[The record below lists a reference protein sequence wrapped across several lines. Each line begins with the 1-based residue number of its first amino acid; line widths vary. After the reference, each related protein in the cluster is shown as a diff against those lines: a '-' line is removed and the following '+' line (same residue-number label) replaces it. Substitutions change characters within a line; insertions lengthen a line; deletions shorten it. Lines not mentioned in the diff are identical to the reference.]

1 MSVGMVL
8 LAVWLILQGLP
19 SIVRFVIRNK
29 LTGNSRAPCENTDL
43 DRPIVAQ
50 RRCGQLRQA

>member
-19 SIVRFVIRNK
+19 SIVRFVIPNK
-29 LTGNSRAPCENTDL
+29 VMGT
-43 DRPIVAQ
+43 V
-50 RRCGQLRQA
+50 